1 MINWKSVFPEEDR
14 KIYEKGGFM
23 ASQQPG
29 KKPALLII
37 DMVESFTGSRRM
49 SIEEAQKEFHTSC
62 GEVAWEA
69 IDNIK
74 VLLAKFRE
82 SNLPVLFV
90 KGNPMDRYFCGI
102 AVKPHKGKK
111 AATLSDD
118 SPIVGEIAPLEQEYV
133 LEKAKASA
141 FFGTPLVSYLVKNDI
156 DTLYIVGT
164 TTSGCIRAS
173 VIDAFSYGYK
183 VFVVEECVF
192 DRSQF
197 SHMINLYEMNAKY
210 ADVVSIDNIVRKI
223 SNA

>member
-1 MINWKSVFPEEDR
+1 M
-14 KIYEKGGFM
+14 
-23 ASQQPG
+23 
-29 KKPALLII
+29 
-37 DMVESFTGSRRM
+37 
-49 SIEEAQKEFHTSC
+49 
-62 GEVAWEA
+62 
-69 IDNIK
+69 
-74 VLLAKFRE
+74 
-82 SNLPVLFV
+82 PVIFV

-118 SPIVGEIAPLEQEYV
+118 SPIVDEIAPLEQEYV

-141 FFGTPLVSYLVKNDI
+141 FFGTPLFSYLVRENI
-156 DTLYIVGT
+156 DTLYIAGT

-197 SHMINLYEMNAKY
+197 SHLINLYEMNAKY
-210 ADVVSIDNIVRKI
+210 ADVIKLNDVL
-223 SNA
+223 